1 MEADR
6 LSNQGFTREKKKE
19 KKKKKNEIIGR
30 IFSPFKSLSHIIE
43 TKKKRKDRSSQK
55 A

>member
-1 MEADR
+1 MDFQNR
-6 LSNQGFTREKKKE
+6 GSLGKKKTE